1 MPPPSPFPMPRAL
14 LTVPGLCPQ
23 LAGLPALSLPKDGLK
38 APGRLEHGTR
48 PAFIHHREAL
58 WKRCINAW

>member
-1 MPPPSPFPMPRAL
+1 MPRAL